1 MMQLPEIRNSS
12 EKYLNDAVAV
22 DDCKKSSDPKKQDVL
37 SVGGGHQSSSHTFKK
52 PNKQSRTRLS

>member
-22 DDCKKSSDPKKQDVL
+22 DDCKKSTDLKKQDVL
-37 SVGGGHQSSSHTFKK
+37 SAGGGHQSSSHTFKK
-52 PNKQSRTRLS
+52 PNKKR